1 MTYTTFVP
9 QSFPSLSAIS
19 IFAGSTSATFTVISE
34 TLSTNM
40 MTEKSIPIMIATVRS
55 NITVAAIVI
64 RYWNIAVFIFL
75 PKMSFI
81 TANSFILHA
90 VTISTPASAAIGIF
104 DITPPSRN
112 IDAKSTSE
120 CITPAILVCAPLF
133 MATLVLAIAAVAGT
147 PPKNGISILPMPCA
161 TSS

>member
-1 MTYTTFVP
+1 
-9 QSFPSLSAIS
+9 
-19 IFAGSTSATFTVISE
+19 
-34 TLSTNM
+34 
-40 MTEKSIPIMIATVRS
+40 MTEKSIPIIIAAVRS

-64 RYWNIAVFIFL
+64 R
-75 PKMSFI
+75 
-81 TANSFILHA
+81 
-90 VTISTPASAAIGIF
+90 SAAIGIF

-147 PPKNGISILPMPCA
+147 PPKKGISILPMPCA